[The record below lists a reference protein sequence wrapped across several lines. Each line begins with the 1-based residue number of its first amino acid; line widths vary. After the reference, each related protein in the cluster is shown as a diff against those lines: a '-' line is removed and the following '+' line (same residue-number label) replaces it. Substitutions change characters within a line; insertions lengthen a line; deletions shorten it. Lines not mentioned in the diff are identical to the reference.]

1 MTSPLKHRVL
11 ETADQLFYAE
21 GIRAVGIDRIIAES
35 GIAKASFYR
44 FFESKDAL
52 IAEWIQMRDF
62 AWTSWFVEA
71 VDMLA
76 PDPANRPLAAFD
88 ALYSRL
94 RNPSFRGCAFLN
106 TIVELARDS
115 HPATQAA
122 RAHKNKVRELIRT
135 YLEAAGY
142 EAAEEISTVFMQ
154 LIDGALITAL
164 RERQPAAALRAKEM
178 ARVILDSQAKKRP
191 PLKLKKKTAA

>member
-52 IAEWIQMRDF
+52 IAEWIQMRDL
-62 AWTSWFVEA
+62 AWTSWFEEA

-76 PDPANRPLAAFD
+76 PDPANRPIAVFD

-94 RNPSFRGCAFLN
+94 RSPSFRGCAFLN

-115 HPATQAA
+115 HPAVQAA
-122 RAHKNKVRELIRT
+122 RAHKIRMQELIRG

-142 EAAEEISTVFMQ
+142 ASSSEEISAGFMQ
-154 LIDGALITAL
+154 LVDGALISAL
-164 RERQPAAALRAKEM
+164 REGQPAAGLRAKEM
-178 ARVILDSQAKKRP
+178 AQIILASHEKKLP
-191 PLKLKKKTAA
+191 SLKLKKKTA